1 MVFYGLP
8 NEILHEIGDILMS
21 NVLTGFRE
29 YDSRSYFGKEK
40 AEDKINDL
48 SSLAR
53 LCRAN
58 HRFNAVFEPYLY
70 KCGAIMESQP
80 LYGLFRPQK
89 PAMWATILS
98 QPSTLE
104 KVLIHGLDPNIPVAF
119 GSHSRS
125 SLLHRAI
132 IPNPNVEIMKVLLD
146 HGANVRLQDDYHRT
160 PLHAIVDSQYNH
172 MRNFEKTEAGIKL
185 LLEYGANIN
194 AKRKHIGTA
203 LNAAVFR
210 ADGSVMARILL
221 RNGADVNAVG
231 LTPDRRTP
239 LQEAVA
245 RSYWDTVEV
254 LREYKA
260 DTRVIDAHGKTLY
273 DILIANKSRERF
285 SEVLD
290 NFDP

>member
-1 MVFYGLP
+1 MVFHELP

-40 AEDKINDL
+40 AEDKIYNL

-70 KCGAIMESQP
+70 KCGARMESQP

-89 PAMWATILS
+89 PAMWATILN
-98 QPSTLE
+98 QPTTLK
-104 KVLIHGLDPNIPVAF
+104 KVLIHGLDPNIPVEF

-125 SLLHRAI
+125 SLLHRAT
-132 IPNPNVEIMKVLLD
+132 IPNPNLEIMKVLLD
-146 HGANVRLQDDYHRT
+146 HGADVRFQDDHHRT

-172 MRNFEKTEAGIKL
+172 MRNVEKTEAGIKI

-194 AKRKHIGTA
+194 ARRRQVGTA
-203 LNAAVFR
+203 LNAAVFCV
-210 ADGSVMARILL
+210 DGNVMARILL

-231 LTPDRRTP
+231 LTPDQRTP
-239 LQEAVA
+239 LHEAVA
-245 RSYWDTVEV
+245 RSYWDTVPV
-254 LREYKA
+254 LIEYGA
-260 DTRVIDAHGKTLY
+260 DIMVIDGQGKTVY
-273 DILIANKSRERF
+273 DVLVENERF
-285 SEVLD
+285 DKFSEILD
-290 NFDP
+290 DLDL